1 MLAESNKTF
10 RRCTWLLWYCGPR
23 TRGGSRPRGIRTL
36 GGSGD
41 GSTVDDTVLSGTNT
55 RGVGMPQGGIRAE
68 VTRGRDRRGRGRG
81 RGVRGQGR
89 GQGRSRCRGQGR
101 GRGRGESGSTSL
113 SLQTSDHN
121 RISAR
126 STTFIRPSD
135 RRGIIEPLER
145 SLIMKKRRTYAPA
158 SYMLAQSTQEAI
170 PVVSSFEP
178 QPSTS
183 AAAFAMDVPE
193 SAPQPAS
200 PAIFVPSPAAFVELE
215 GHGNITSPSS
225 IASPSISFRT
235 SRPLNDDEIEEAL
248 MFNGSDDDCDEDD
261 NDEIRVP
268 MMLPPYMRLQ
278 AEEHTL
284 EEAEDELSPLPP
296 SLPPRIWVD
305 VGAEPS
311 TRSQSEARL
320 VSMVSVGCQTD
331 SPIGPT
337 TAFDMQWNSF
347 LHTRFKFTGTIW
359 DHTLVEKIVKETN
372 AFASRL
378 LARMTAQGLM
388 RPNSRMSRWKDTTVD
403 EMYVFL
409 AIILTMGILVKSRIE
424 DYWSTSKDI
433 FSTPGVAENMSINRF
448 KLLSRCIHFNDD
460 SLMPPN
466 TRGAPARLFKVQPL
480 ISYLNL
486 KFSSLYDLSRNISL
500 DESLVQWRGWLCF
513 KQFIKNKA
521 AAVGIK
527 TYEVCESDTGYLWRF
542 EVHAD
547 KLPAEPKVEA
557 EVAGAIP
564 TLVLR
569 LLNGLEY
576 RGHTVWMDNF
586 YNSPALA
593 RTLKSKVSIAW
604 ELYEQIVCWFLRN

>member
-1 MLAESNKTF
+1 MELYAAHALA
-10 RRCTWLLWYCGPR
+10 
-23 TRGGSRPRGIRTL
+23 
-36 GGSGD
+36 
-41 GSTVDDTVLSGTNT
+41 V
-55 RGVGMPQGGIRAE
+55 AA
-68 VTRGRDRRGRGRG
+68 DR
-81 RGVRGQGR
+81 VA
-89 GQGRSRCRGQGR
+89 
-101 GRGRGESGSTSL
+101 
-113 SLQTSDHN
+113 
-121 RISAR
+121 SAR
-126 STTFIRPSD
+126 AAAATAAPWTIPFLVAPTPEVLECHRAVSGLRLLEVATGVDEGEVEESEVKVEAKVEAAVEAKAEAEAADLHPPERPSRYNRTTGKVSD
-135 RRGIIEPLER
+135 YE
-145 SLIMKKRRTYAPA
+145 KRRT
-158 SYMLAQSTQEAI
+158 AQSTQEAI
-170 PVVSSFEP
+170 PVGC
-178 QPSTS
+178 T
-183 AAAFAMDVPE
+183 E

-248 MFNGSDDDCDEDD
+248 MFDGSDDDCGEDD

-278 AEEHTL
+278 AEEQTL

-296 SLPPRIWVD
+296 SLPPRMWVD

-347 LHTRFKFTGTIW
+347 PAHSGLNLPEVRRELFQERTGAKSSYATPYDAFVAIW
-359 DHTLVEKIVKETN
+359 DHTLVEKIVTETN

-403 EMYVFL
+403 E
-409 AIILTMGILVKSRIE
+409 I
-424 DYWSTSKDI
+424 
-433 FSTPGVAENMSINRF
+433 
-448 KLLSRCIHFNDD
+448 
-460 SLMPPN
+460 
-466 TRGAPARLFKVQPL
+466 
-480 ISYLNL
+480 
-486 KFSSLYDLSRNISL
+486 L

-542 EVHAD
+542 EVHAE

-593 RTLKSKVSIAW
+593 RTLKSKGFDCVGTLRTNRLLVPSQLTDLRVNHMIQDGIYGCTSGDVDIILWRDKRRVSLISTYHGDYFVRGNNDQLILA
-604 ELYEQIVCWFLRN
+604 